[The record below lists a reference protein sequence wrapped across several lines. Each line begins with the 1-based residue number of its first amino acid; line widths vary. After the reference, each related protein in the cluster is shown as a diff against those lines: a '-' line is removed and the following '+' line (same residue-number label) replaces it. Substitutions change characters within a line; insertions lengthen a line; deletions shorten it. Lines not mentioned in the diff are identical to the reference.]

1 MSRRYKLNN
10 ARDLASPDDCAL
22 WRRQLAEWRS
32 NLRLVEERLAEFV
45 LDTDPANLQLVKQKR
60 RLEQRIADL
69 EERLATR
76 CPEGEEAVLLPV
88 KHALPEADGDQRA
101 AWREQ
106 LAIHRKNLHFLE
118 MQLAKYGSLNAPLWL
133 LNQIDDEKAEVQR
146 LEALLGE
153 E

>member
-1 MSRRYKLNN
+1 MNN
-10 ARDLASPDDCAL
+10 AREFASPDDCAL

-76 CPEGEEAVLLPV
+76 CPEGEEAVLPPV
-88 KHALPEADGDQRA
+88 KHALPDADADDDQRA

-106 LAIHRKNLHFLE
+106 LAIHRKNLHRLE